1 MDTSSLLIAFG
12 PLLTFKASTPTLII
26 SDEFNYYYHYHKQ
39 WGACVS
45 TGLLCIACKTNNIF
59 CILNLQFF
67 PRWLAPNVLTFS
79 GWCLLFMIFAVT
91 SYYDP
96 HFTASSQ
103 SDPEKH
109 LPSVWWLIFAVA
121 QFIAHTLDGC
131 DGKQARRTN
140 SRYWIYIIIYTEKFV
155 PVPTNSANTVSDLTR
170 LFIFRSPSRGF

>member
-1 MDTSSLLIAFG
+1 
-12 PLLTFKASTPTLII
+12 
-26 SDEFNYYYHYHKQ
+26 
-39 WGACVS
+39 
-45 TGLLCIACKTNNIF
+45 
-59 CILNLQFF
+59 
-67 PRWLAPNVLTFS
+67 
-79 GWCLLFMIFAVT
+79 MIFAVT

-140 SRYWIYIIIYTEKFV
+140 SRYWIYLIIYTEKFF
-155 PVPTNSANTVSDLTR
+155 PVPTNSANTVSDLTHVDAQSVY
-170 LFIFRSPSRGF
+170 LFSEAQAEAFNNKTERPLFS